1 MMRIKPTRLE
11 IEQVDIEALDMIRI
25 QSREKASRRGETPN
39 ILTEQGPRE
48 KAVSGLTARERIGI
62 PTLKPSQQ

>member
-11 IEQVDIEALDMIRI
+11 IEQVDIEALDTIRI
-25 QSREKASRRGETPN
+25 QSREKASRRGETSN
-39 ILTEQGPRE
+39 VLTEQGSRE

-62 PTLKPSQQ
+62 PTLKPSQH